1 MIAGLVLLAI
11 GVLILTKGDAIWRWW
26 HR

>member
-1 MIAGLVLLAI
+1 MIAGLILLAI

-26 HR
+26 QR